1 MSRRKKQGM
10 LGAVIAVAA
19 LVLVFQLALGMDPT
33 TVFADD
39 SGLTETQ
46 TVDDAAASQD
56 DVATSGEE
64 AGSADA
70 SAQSPSPA
78 QSFEVTADNNVV
90 VKVDAPE
97 GALPEGVELHADVVT
112 ETEDVASEL
121 DNAGVSYD
129 GFVALDVYFTSSD
142 GTEVEPAQAVD
153 VRFELPSGL
162 VPEDAESVS
171 VQHLAEDET
180 GAVTDVQTV
189 ADNSDAATLS
199 EDSSADKGTVSVN
212 DDSTV
217 TAEFSVDGFSSFS
230 ITWGEWGTTYA
241 QIRVEIVDEN
251 GEKLTSTTSLPD
263 STIDISWLTEDQD
276 EISIDSY
283 SESTQ
288 VDGYSFLEA
297 RYNNQKVTRL
307 VATKKGLGWGR
318 YSRTVTFYNG
328 NDSIAA
334 QTCSDGEPFQ
344 ATIQLV
350 YQLDEPEQ
358 TADLYIEDTIS
369 SDGLFRAVFNDA
381 VAIPEDATVEY
392 TWYRSLTGTDGT
404 WQEVTIQRVTGTQD
418 NLVKNGQAVNVAYDS
433 IAANVQDSER
443 YWYYVE
449 AKVVGTDGQES
460 IYKSDPLQV
469 PYYIELQNGSFE
481 SPVADSW
488 NNQLANGT
496 EGLIW
501 MTTGTNS
508 DGRDIEIANTVD
520 PKYAS
525 SGTDNYHISSAA
537 DGNQFAELNCEAYGA
552 LYQDV
557 LTVPDASLN
566 WSLEH
571 AGRAGTDT
579 MALVI
584 MSAEDADVL
593 TGRLQQ
599 IANAEYSTDSFETA
613 DEKRSAAIRQALEDA
628 REDFGAHVEY
638 FDGVQGSW
646 TYHSGDYDVPDGQY
660 LTRFFFVSVATASG
674 GGQTVGNLLDDI
686 GFGTDVP
693 DPRPGEGQITVTK
706 TVEGYVPDE
715 NYQVKITVKDSETGS
730 DEVASYTFSSFQRQ
744 ADGSYAASHTFTF
757 DIEQYQSKTYLVS
770 EEVDGSPENYVESS
784 FVSVGSDKES
794 EGTESVATVKG
805 GGTQTVSFTNSY
817 EVVASYGVF
826 IYKGAAAEDVDGS
839 TIADPKKPLA
849 GATFTVT
856 DEDGTVVATGET
868 NPDGFLSLGG
878 NLSSGTYTISETQVP
893 AGYTLLGYDII
904 LQINED
910 GSAKFT
916 MNGQEVDAETVSDA
930 NPTAAVSY
938 PDSSDYFYL
947 ALANYEDDPIP
958 STGGMGNAPLYV
970 VGAVAVAGSVIALR
984 RRQQTR

>member
-39 SGLTETQ
+39 SGLAETQ
-46 TVDDAAASQD
+46 TVADDATNRE
-56 DVATSGEE
+56 DV
-64 AGSADA
+64 GSADA
-70 SAQSPSPA
+70 SAQSLSPV
-78 QSFEVTADNNVV
+78 QSFEVTAENSVV

-97 GALPEGVELHADVVT
+97 GALPEGVELHADVVS

-129 GFVALDVYFTSSD
+129 GFVALDVYFTNAD

-189 ADNSDAATLS
+189 ADNSDTATLS
-199 EDSSADKGTVSVN
+199 EDSSADKGIVSVN
-212 DDSTV
+212 DDSTI
-217 TAEFSVDGFSSFS
+217 TAEFSVDGFSGFT
-230 ITWGEWGTTYA
+230 ITWEEQRTTYA
-241 QIRVEIVDEN
+241 RIEVTIVDEDGHALDN
-251 GEKLTSTTSLPD
+251 AIGVPSKD
-263 STIDISWLTEDQD
+263 SIEISRWSPSD
-276 EISIDSY
+276 EIEFKEYANQINV
-283 SESTQ
+283 E
-288 VDGYSFLEA
+288 GYTFKEA
-297 RYNNQKVTRL
+297 RYNGDVVTRL
-307 VATKKGLGWGR
+307 VASEESSWGR
-318 YSRTVTFYNG
+318 PTTRSVTFYNENNRVG
-328 NDSIAA
+328 ESLTYNRWS
-334 QTCSDGEPFQ
+334 SDETIQ
-344 ATIQLV
+344 ASVQLV
-350 YQLDEPEQ
+350 YEPEQ

-369 SDGLFRAVFNDA
+369 SDGLFSAVFNDA

-418 NLVKNGQAVNVAYDS
+418 NLVNNGQAVNVAYDS

-460 IYKSDPLQV
+460 IYESDPLQV

-481 SPVADSW
+481 FPVADSW
-488 NNQLANGT
+488 NNQLSNGT

-501 MTTGTNS
+501 MTTGTHS
-508 DGRDIEIANTVD
+508 DGRDIEIANTD
-520 PKYAS
+520 HPLYAS
-525 SGTDNYHISSAA
+525 SGTANYHISSAA

-593 TGRLQQ
+593 TERLQQ
-599 IANAEYSTDSFETA
+599 IANADYSTDWNGTA
-613 DEKRSAAIRQALEDA
+613 DQKRSAAIREALEEA
-628 REDFGAHVEY
+628 REHFGAHVEY

-706 TVEGYVPDE
+706 TIEGYVPDE
-715 NYQVKITVKDSETGS
+715 NYQVKITVKDSETDS
-730 DEVASYTFSSFQRQ
+730 EVASYTFSDFWRQ

-757 DIEQYQSKTYLVS
+757 DIEQYQSKSYLVS
-770 EEVDGSPENYVESS
+770 EEVVGSPENYVESS
-784 FVSVGSDKES
+784 FVSVGSDEES

-856 DEDGTVVATGET
+856 DEAGTVVATGET
-868 NPDGFLSLGG
+868 RPDGFLSLGG

-916 MNGQEVDAETVSDA
+916 MDGQEVGAETVSKA
-930 NPTAAVSY
+930 NPAAAASY
-938 PDSSDYFYL
+938 PESSEYFYL

-970 VGAVAVAGSVIALR
+970 VGAVAVTGSVIALR
-984 RRQQTR
+984 RRQQAR

>member
-56 DVATSGEE
+56 NVATSGEE

-180 GAVTDVQTV
+180 GTVTDVQTV

-217 TAEFSVDGFSSFS
+217 TAEFSVDGFSGFT
-230 ITWGEWGTTYA
+230 ITWEERRTTYA
-241 QIRVEIVDEN
+241 RIEVTIVDEDGHELN
-251 GEKLTSTTSLPD
+251 NAANVPVED
-263 STIDISWLTEDQD
+263 SIEIDWSSID
-276 EISIDSY
+276 EIVFEDYARQISV
-283 SESTQ
+283 E
-288 VDGYSFLEA
+288 GYNFKGA
-297 RYNNQKVTRL
+297 RYNGNVVTRL
-307 VATKKGLGWGR
+307 VASEESSWGSTTR
-318 YSRTVTFYNG
+318 SVTFYNENTQVG
-328 NDSIAA
+328 ESLTYDRWSW
-334 QTCSDGEPFQ
+334 DGTIQ
-344 ATIQLV
+344 ASVQLV
-350 YQLDEPEQ
+350 YEPEQ

-369 SDGLFRAVFNDA
+369 SDGLFSAVFNDA

-418 NLVKNGQAVNVAYDS
+418 NLVNNGQAVNVAYDS
-433 IAANVQDSER
+433 IAANVRDSER

-460 IYKSDPLQV
+460 IYESNPLQV

-481 SPVADSW
+481 FPVADSW
-488 NNQLANGT
+488 NNQLSNGT

-508 DGRDIEIANTVD
+508 DGRDIEIANTAH
-520 PKYAS
+520 PLYAS
-525 SGTDNYHISSAA
+525 SGTANYHISSAA
-537 DGNQFAELNCEAYGA
+537 DENQFAELNCEAYGA

-593 TGRLQQ
+593 TERLQQ
-599 IANAEYSTDSFETA
+599 IANAEYSTDRFGTA

-646 TYHSGDYDVPDGQY
+646 TYHSGDYDVPVGQY

-715 NYQVKITVKDSETGS
+715 NYQVKITVKDFETGS
-730 DEVASYTFSSFQRQ
+730 EVASYSFGGFQRQ

-784 FVSVGSDKES
+784 FVSVGSDEES

-826 IYKGAAAEDVDGS
+826 IYKGAASEDVDGS

-849 GATFTVT
+849 GANFTVT
-856 DEDGTVVATGET
+856 DESGTEVATGET
-868 NPDGFLSLGG
+868 KSDGFLSLGG

-910 GSAKFT
+910 GSARFT
-916 MNGQEVDAETVSDA
+916 MNGQEVGAETVSVA
-930 NPTAAVSY
+930 NPAAAASY
-938 PDSSDYFYL
+938 PESSEYFYL

-970 VGAVAVAGSVIALR
+970 VGAAAVAGSVIALR
-984 RRQQTR
+984 RRQQAR

>member
-1 MSRRKKQGM
+1 MSRRKRQGM

-56 DVATSGEE
+56 DVTTSGEE

-189 ADNSDAATLS
+189 ADNSDAAALS

-217 TAEFSVDGFSSFS
+217 TAEFSVDGFSGFT
-230 ITWGEWGTTYA
+230 ITWEERRTTYA
-241 QIRVEIVDEN
+241 RIEVTIVDEDGHELN
-251 GEKLTSTTSLPD
+251 NAANVPVED
-263 STIDISWLTEDQD
+263 SIEIDWSSID
-276 EISIDSY
+276 EIVFEDYARQISV
-283 SESTQ
+283 E
-288 VDGYSFLEA
+288 GYNFKGA
-297 RYNNQKVTRL
+297 RYNGNVVTRL
-307 VATKKGLGWGR
+307 VASEESSWGSTTR
-318 YSRTVTFYNG
+318 SVTFYNENTQVG
-328 NDSIAA
+328 ESLAYDRWSW
-334 QTCSDGEPFQ
+334 DGTIQ
-344 ATIQLV
+344 ASVQLV
-350 YQLDEPEQ
+350 YEPEQ

-369 SDGLFRAVFNDA
+369 SDGLFSAVFNDA

-418 NLVKNGQAVNVAYDS
+418 NLVNNGQAVNVAYDS
-433 IAANVQDSER
+433 IAANVRDSER

-460 IYKSDPLQV
+460 IYESNPLQV

-481 SPVADSW
+481 FPVADSW
-488 NNQLANGT
+488 NNQLSNGT

-508 DGRDIEIANTVD
+508 DGRDIEIANTAH
-520 PKYAS
+520 PLYAS
-525 SGTDNYHISSAA
+525 SGIANYHISSAA
-537 DGNQFAELNCEAYGA
+537 DENQFAELNCEAYGA

-566 WSLEH
+566 WSLAH

-593 TGRLQQ
+593 TGQLQQ
-599 IANAEYSTDSFETA
+599 IANAEYSTDRFGTA

-628 REDFGAHVEY
+628 KEDFGAHVEY

-646 TYHSGDYDVPDGQY
+646 TYHSGGYDVPDGQY

-715 NYQVKITVKDSETGS
+715 NYQVKITVKDFETGS
-730 DEVASYTFSSFQRQ
+730 EVASYTFSGFQRQ

-770 EEVDGSPENYVESS
+770 EEVVGSPENYVESS
-784 FVSVGSDKES
+784 FVSVGSDEES

-849 GATFTVT
+849 GATFAVT
-856 DEDGTVVATGET
+856 DESGTVVATGET
-868 NPDGFLSLGG
+868 ESDGFLSLGG

-904 LQINED
+904 LKINED
-910 GSAKFT
+910 GSATFT

>member
-64 AGSADA
+64 AGSVDA

-129 GFVALDVYFTSSD
+129 GFVALDVYFTSAD

-189 ADNSDAATLS
+189 ADNSDAAALS

-217 TAEFSVDGFSSFS
+217 TAEFSVDGFSSFT

-283 SESTQ
+283 GESTQ

-392 TWYRSLTGTDGT
+392 TWYRSLMGTDGT

-449 AKVVGTDGQES
+449 AKVVGTDGQEGNVQF
-460 IYKSDPLQV
+460 LAH
-469 PYYIELQNGSFE
+469 F
-481 SPVADSW
+481 DS
-488 NNQLANGT
+488 G
-496 EGLIW
+496 
-501 MTTGTNS
+501 
-508 DGRDIEIANTVD
+508 IA
-520 PKYAS
+520 S
-525 SGTDNYHISSAA
+525 
-537 DGNQFAELNCEAYGA
+537 
-552 LYQDV
+552 
-557 LTVPDASLN
+557 
-566 WSLEH
+566 
-571 AGRAGTDT
+571 R
-579 MALVI
+579 
-584 MSAEDADVL
+584 
-593 TGRLQQ
+593 
-599 IANAEYSTDSFETA
+599 
-613 DEKRSAAIRQALEDA
+613 
-628 REDFGAHVEY
+628 
-638 FDGVQGSW
+638 
-646 TYHSGDYDVPDGQY
+646 
-660 LTRFFFVSVATASG
+660 
-674 GGQTVGNLLDDI
+674 
-686 GFGTDVP
+686 
-693 DPRPGEGQITVTK
+693 
-706 TVEGYVPDE
+706 
-715 NYQVKITVKDSETGS
+715 
-730 DEVASYTFSSFQRQ
+730 
-744 ADGSYAASHTFTF
+744 
-757 DIEQYQSKTYLVS
+757 
-770 EEVDGSPENYVESS
+770 
-784 FVSVGSDKES
+784 
-794 EGTESVATVKG
+794 
-805 GGTQTVSFTNSY
+805 
-817 EVVASYGVF
+817 
-826 IYKGAAAEDVDGS
+826 
-839 TIADPKKPLA
+839 
-849 GATFTVT
+849 
-856 DEDGTVVATGET
+856 
-868 NPDGFLSLGG
+868 
-878 NLSSGTYTISETQVP
+878 
-893 AGYTLLGYDII
+893 
-904 LQINED
+904 
-910 GSAKFT
+910 
-916 MNGQEVDAETVSDA
+916 
-930 NPTAAVSY
+930 
-938 PDSSDYFYL
+938 
-947 ALANYEDDPIP
+947 
-958 STGGMGNAPLYV
+958 
-970 VGAVAVAGSVIALR
+970 
-984 RRQQTR
+984 